1 MSFSNDVKKELLSTF
16 PDDDNSARASLAS
29 IINSVGSI
37 IVSREGTTFSVVS
50 ENVEVIE
57 YTKRLINKL
66 YSRKIDVLRLVSTK
80 KGRNEKNEFLVPA
93 EIGREILFDLAII
106 TVDERNNRVINKVID
121 HHLIIEDAS
130 KIAYLKAGFLA
141 CGSVSISLGSDSA
154 KKNSGYH
161 LEMLTSSQ
169 KQATLL
175 TQLMGEFGIISK
187 KIERG
192 DNFLVYL
199 KEGDAISDFFAL
211 IGASKSVIALQQ
223 EMVKRE
229 MRNNINR
236 GTNCISANI
245 DKSINAS
252 LAQLH
257 AIELIDSTMG
267 IENLPKGLLE
277 IALLRRDN
285 PEASLIELASLSS
298 DKITKAG
305 VSYKLKKIIEIANN
319 L

>member
-1 MSFSNDVKKELLSTF
+1 MSFSNDVKKELLSKF
-16 PDDDNSARASLAS
+16 PDDDNSVRAELAS
-29 IINSVGSI
+29 IINSVGNL
-37 IVSREGTTFSVVS
+37 IVSNIGTTFSVVI
-50 ENVEVIE
+50 ENIEVID

-66 YSRKIDVLRLVSTK
+66 YARKIDELRLVSTR

-93 EIGREILFDLAII
+93 ELGSEILDDLSII
-106 TVDERNNRVINKVID
+106 MIDEGNHRVISPTID

-141 CGSVSISLGSDSA
+141 CGSVSISMDGENFR
-154 KKNSGYH
+154 KNSGYH

-169 KQATLL
+169 KQATML

-199 KEGDAISDFFAL
+199 KEGDSISDFFAL
-211 IGASKSVIALQQ
+211 LGASKSVISLQQ

-252 LAQLH
+252 LKQLH
-257 AIELIDSTMG
+257 AIEIVDSTIG
-267 IENLPKGLLE
+267 IENLPKGLLR
-277 IALLRRDN
+277 IATLRREN
-285 PEASLIELASLSS
+285 PQASLEELASLSS
-298 DKITKAG
+298 EKITKAG
-305 VSYKLKKIIEIANN
+305 VSYKLKKIMDIANN